1 MHNLCSVIF
10 ISAFCMKVSI
20 KECKDGSEYYI
31 YNYLGLVQ
39 SFQHKAEYKIGK
51 TLDSL

>member
-1 MHNLCSVIF
+1 
-10 ISAFCMKVSI
+10 MKVSI

-31 YNYLGLVQ
+31 YNYLGWVQ

-51 TLDSL
+51 TLDSLWFPQDKKARKA